1 MKKIIWTVVIVL
13 LLILIGAG
21 IYVYSLYNT
30 FDEGVSSS
38 YEPTD
43 REKSDLREEDAN
55 VEDSFTVL
63 ILGTDENESRAEK
76 ENLGGDDFRTDSM
89 ILATFDKNSDDVKLV
104 NIPRDTLAYIETEE
118 YFDKINHA
126 HMYGG
131 PSASMKSVESM
142 LNVPVDYYVRINM
155 AGVVDIVDSVGGIE
169 FDVPFDMNE
178 PDQHDTSRIELEAG
192 VQELN
197 GEEALAVVRSRRVDS
212 DLGRGNRQMELV
224 EAVLNKVKSSGGLSK
239 IDDLI
244 KVVADNTR
252 HNFTSKD
259 IRQLASYYAFNDIS
273 FDSTQLRGTDYWN
286 PGNGAYFY
294 RADDEHLFVLSNT
307 IRDILE
313 IEPSEPFDL
322 LQLRLGDYLVPYEY
336 LDEYMM
342 TEHQPEIIPF
352 YAEEG
357 YESPY
362 GDGFETEQ
370 FDYEESDIEG
380 EDDLEDTTD
389 GNFNQNNQAPQDEN
403 TNEQS
408 QEENYNNEGT
418 YDDGTNNQQ
427 DDGYYDD
434 GTNNQQ
440 NDGYY
445 DDGTETQ
452 DEYYEGSNSDS
463 PNNGYYY

>member
-1 MKKIIWTVVIVL
+1 MMKKIIWTIVIVL

-21 IYVYSLYNT
+21 IYIYSLYNT
-30 FDEGVSSS
+30 FDEGVTSS

-43 REKSDLREEDAN
+43 RERSDLREEDAT

-63 ILGTDENESRAEK
+63 ILGTDENEARAEK
-76 ENLGGDDFRTDSM
+76 DNLGGDDFRTDSM

-104 NIPRDTLAYIETEE
+104 NIPRDTLAFIKTEG

-131 PSASMKSVESM
+131 PSASMDSVEKL

-178 PDQHDTSRIELEAG
+178 PNQHDNGRIELQAG
-192 VQELN
+192 VQELD

-224 EAVLNKVKSSGGLSK
+224 EAVLSKVKSSGGLTK

-252 HNFTSKD
+252 HNFTAKD
-259 IRQLASYYAFNDIS
+259 IRELASYYAFNDIS
-273 FDSTQLRGTDYWN
+273 FESTQVRGTDYWTQ
-286 PGNGAYFY
+286 GNGTYFY

-307 IRDILE
+307 IRSILE

-336 LDEYMM
+336 MDDFML
-342 TEHQPEIIPF
+342 TEHQPEINPYF
-352 YAEEG
+352 AEEG
-357 YESPY
+357 YESSY
-362 GDGFETEQ
+362 GNGFETEE
-370 FDYEESDIEG
+370 FDYEESEIEG
-380 EDDLEDTTD
+380 EGDLEDTTD
-389 GNFNQNNQAPQDEN
+389 ENAEQNNRTPQNEN
-403 TNEQS
+403 TEQN
-408 QEENYNNEGT
+408 QQNNYNNNGT
-418 YDDGTNNQQ
+418 YDDGTNNQNE
-427 DDGYYDD
+427 GYYDD
-434 GTNNQQ
+434 GTQ
-440 NDGYY
+440 
-445 DDGTETQ
+445 TEE
-452 DEYYEGSNSDS
+452 EYFEGSNGDS
-463 PNNGYYY
+463 LNNGYYY

>member
-1 MKKIIWTVVIVL
+1 MTLMKKIIWTIVIVL
-13 LLILIGAG
+13 VLILIGAG
-21 IYVYSLYNT
+21 IYIYSLYNT

-43 REKSDLREEDAN
+43 KERSDLRKEDAT

-76 ENLGGDDFRTDSM
+76 ENLDGDDFRTDSM
-89 ILATFDKNSDDVKLV
+89 ILATFDKNNDDVKLV
-104 NIPRDTLAYIETEE
+104 NIPRDTLAYLKTEE

-131 PSASMKSVESM
+131 PSASMDAVERL

-155 AGVVDIVDSVGGIE
+155 AGVVDIVDSVGGVE

-178 PDQHDTSRIELEAG
+178 PNQDDNGRIELSEG
-192 VQELN
+192 VQELS
-197 GEEALAVVRSRRVDS
+197 GAEALAVVRSRRVDS

-252 HNFTSKD
+252 HNFTTKD

-273 FDSTQLRGTDYWN
+273 FDSTQLRGTDYWQQ
-286 PGNGAYFY
+286 GNGAYFY

-307 IRDILE
+307 IRSILE
-313 IEPSEPFDL
+313 MEPSEPFDL

-336 LDEYMM
+336 MDDYML
-342 TEHQPEIIPF
+342 TEHQPEVIPYF
-352 YAEEG
+352 AEEG
-357 YESPY
+357 YESSY
-362 GDGFETEQ
+362 GDGFETEE
-370 FDYEESDIEG
+370 FDYEESDVEG
-380 EDDLEDTTD
+380 EDDLEDTTEGD
-389 GNFNQNNQAPQDEN
+389 FNQGNQAPQDEG
-403 TNEQS
+403 TEEPAQG
-408 QEENYNNEGT
+408 ENYNNE
-418 YDDGTNNQQ
+418 
-427 DDGYYDD
+427 GYYDD
-434 GTNNQQ
+434 GTNNQ
-440 NDGYY
+440 NDSYY
-445 DDGTETQ
+445 DDGTETE
-452 DEYYEGSNSDS
+452 DEYYEGSNSNS
-463 PNNGYYY
+463 LNNGYYY

>member
-1 MKKIIWTVVIVL
+1 MKKIIWMFVIILV
-13 LLILIGAG
+13 LILIGAG
-21 IYVYSLYNT
+21 VYIYSLYNT
-30 FDEGVSSS
+30 FDEGVTSS
-38 YEPTD
+38 YEPTAKE
-43 REKSDLREEDAN
+43 RSDLRKEDAT

-76 ENLGGDDFRTDSM
+76 ENLDGDDFRTDSM
-89 ILATFDKNSDDVKLV
+89 ILATFDKNSDDIKLI

-131 PSASMKSVESM
+131 PSGSMAAVESL

-155 AGVVDIVDSVGGIE
+155 AGVVDIVDSVDGIE
-169 FDVPFDMNE
+169 FDVPFAMNE
-178 PDQHDTSRIELEAG
+178 PDQYDTSRIVLEEG

-239 IDDLI
+239 IDALI
-244 KVVADNTR
+244 KVVAENTR

-259 IRQLASYYAFNDIS
+259 IRQLASYYAFNSIS
-273 FDSTQLRGTDYWN
+273 FDSTQLQGTDFWN

-294 RADDEHLFVLSNT
+294 KADDEHLFVLSNT
-307 IRDILE
+307 IRDLLE
-313 IEPSEPFDL
+313 LEPSKPFDL

-336 LDEYMM
+336 MDEYML
-342 TEHQPEIIPF
+342 TEHQPENIPAF
-352 YAEEG
+352 AEEG

-362 GDGFETEQ
+362 GDGFETEEFEQ
-370 FDYEESDIEG
+370 ERSNVEG
-380 EDDLEDTTD
+380 EDDLEDTID
-389 GNFNQNNQAPQDEN
+389 GNFNQNNQAPQNES

-408 QEENYNNEGT
+408 QEENYNNNGT
-418 YDDGTNNQQ
+418 YDNDTNNQQ
-427 DDGYYDD
+427 DDS
-434 GTNNQQ
+434 
-440 NDGYY
+440 YY

-452 DEYYEGSNSDS
+452 DEYYEGRNDDS
-463 PNNGYYY
+463 LNNGYYY

>member
-1 MKKIIWTVVIVL
+1 MKKIIWTIVIVL
-13 LLILIGAG
+13 VLVLIGAG
-21 IYVYSLYNT
+21 IYIYSLYNT

-38 YEPTD
+38 YEPVD
-43 REKSDLREEDAN
+43 RERSDLREEDAT

-63 ILGTDENESRAEK
+63 ILGTDENKSRAEK

-131 PSASMKSVESM
+131 PSTSMNAVESL

-178 PDQHDTSRIELEAG
+178 PDQYDTGRIILEEG
-192 VQELN
+192 VQELD

-224 EAVLNKVKSSGGLSK
+224 EAVLNKVKSSGGLTK

-273 FDSTQLRGTDYWN
+273 FDSTQLRGSDYWH

-294 RADDEHLFVLSNT
+294 RADDEHLYILSNT
-307 IRDILE
+307 IRSILE
-313 IEPSEPFDL
+313 LEPSEPYDL

-336 LDEYMM
+336 MDEYML
-342 TEHQPEIIPF
+342 TEHQPEMIPYF
-352 YAEEG
+352 AEEG

-362 GDGFETEQ
+362 GDGFETEK

-389 GNFNQNNQAPQDEN
+389 GDYNQNNQAPEN
-403 TNEQS
+403 EGTEEQT
-408 QEENYNNEGT
+408 QEESYNNEGT

-427 DDGYYDD
+427 DGYYDD

-440 NDGYY
+440 DSYY
-445 DDGTETQ
+445 DDGTENQ

-463 PNNGYYY
+463 VNNGYYY

>member
-13 LLILIGAG
+13 LLILIGVG
-21 IYVYSLYNT
+21 IYIYSLYNT

-43 REKSDLREEDAN
+43 REKSDLREEDAT

-76 ENLGGDDFRTDSM
+76 ENLDGDDFRTDSM

-104 NIPRDTLAYIETEE
+104 NIPRDTLAYIETEG

-131 PSASMKSVESM
+131 PSASMQAVESM

-178 PDQHDTSRIELEAG
+178 PDQHDTSRIELEEG

-224 EAVLNKVKSSGGLSK
+224 EAVLSKVKSSGGLSK

-273 FDSTQLRGTDYWN
+273 FDSTQLRGSDYWN
-286 PGNGAYFY
+286 QGNGAYFY

-336 LDEYMM
+336 LDEYML
-342 TEHQPEIIPF
+342 TEHQPESIPF
-352 YAEEG
+352 FAEEG

-389 GNFNQNNQAPQDEN
+389 GDFNQDNQTPQNEDV
-403 TNEQS
+403 NEQS
-408 QEENYNNEGT
+408 QEENYNNDGT
-418 YDDGTNNQQ
+418 YDDGTNTQQ
-427 DDGYYDD
+427 DGYYDD

-440 NDGYY
+440 DDGYY

-452 DEYYEGSNSDS
+452 DEYYEGSNSNS

>member
-1 MKKIIWTVVIVL
+1 MKKIIWTIVIVL
-13 LLILIGAG
+13 MLILIGAG
-21 IYVYSLYNT
+21 IYIYNLYNT

-89 ILATFDKNSDDVKLV
+89 ILATFDKNSDDVKLI

-131 PSASMKSVESM
+131 PSASMDSVEKL

-155 AGVVDIVDSVGGIE
+155 AGVVDIVDSVGGVE

-178 PDQHDTSRIELEAG
+178 PNQHDKGRVELEAG
-192 VQELN
+192 VQELD

-273 FDSTQLRGTDYWN
+273 FDSTQLRGTDYWHQS
-286 PGNGAYFY
+286 NGAYFY

-336 LDEYMM
+336 MDEYML
-342 TEHQPEIIPF
+342 TEHRPEILPYF
-352 YAEEG
+352 AEEG

-362 GDGFETEQ
+362 GDGFETEE

-389 GNFNQNNQAPQDEN
+389 GDFNQNNQTPEN
-403 TNEQS
+403 QGTEEQT

-427 DDGYYDD
+427 D
-434 GTNNQQ
+434 
-440 NDGYY
+440 GYY
-445 DDGTETQ
+445 DDGTENQ
-452 DEYYEGSNSDS
+452 NDYYEGSNSDAV
-463 PNNGYYY
+463 NNGYYY

>member
-21 IYVYSLYNT
+21 IYIYSLYNT
-30 FDEGVSSS
+30 FDEGVNSS

-43 REKSDLREEDAN
+43 REKSVLREEDAN

-131 PSASMKSVESM
+131 PSASMDSVEKL

-155 AGVVDIVDSVGGIE
+155 AGVVDIVDSVGGVE

-178 PDQHDTSRIELEAG
+178 PNQQDKGRVELEAG
-192 VQELN
+192 VQELD

-286 PGNGAYFY
+286 QSNGTYFY
-294 RADDEHLFVLSNT
+294 RADDEHLFILSNT

-322 LQLRLGDYLVPYEY
+322 LQIRLGDYLVPYEY
-336 LDEYMM
+336 LDEYML

-389 GNFNQNNQAPQDEN
+389 GNFNQDNQAPQNEG
-403 TNEQS
+403 TNGQS
-408 QEENYNNEGT
+408 QEENYNNNGST

-427 DDGYYDD
+427 DGYYDD

-445 DDGTETQ
+445 DDGTGTQ
-452 DEYYEGSNSDS
+452 DEYYEGSNSNS

>member
-1 MKKIIWTVVIVL
+1 MKKIIWTIVVVL
-13 LLILIGAG
+13 VLILIGAG
-21 IYVYSLYNT
+21 IYIYNLYNT

-38 YEPTD
+38 YEPAD
-43 REKSDLREEDAN
+43 RERSDLRKEDAT
-55 VEDSFTVL
+55 VDDSFTVL
-63 ILGTDENESRAEK
+63 ILGTDENKSRAEK

-89 ILATFDKNSDDVKLV
+89 ILATFDKNDDDVKLV
-104 NIPRDTLAYIETEE
+104 NIPRDTLSYIETEG

-131 PSASMKSVESM
+131 PSASMKAVESL

-178 PDQHDTSRIELEAG
+178 PDQFDTSRIILEQG

-252 HNFTSKD
+252 HNFTAKD

-273 FDSTQLRGTDYWN
+273 FDSTQLRGTDYWHQS
-286 PGNGAYFY
+286 NGAYFY
-294 RADDEHLFVLSNT
+294 RADDEHLYVLSNT
-307 IRDILE
+307 IRSILE
-313 IEPSEPFDL
+313 IEPSEPYDL

-336 LDEYMM
+336 MDDYML
-342 TEHQPEIIPF
+342 TEHRPEMIPY
-352 YAEEG
+352 YAEDD

-362 GDGFETEQ
+362 GDGFETEE
-370 FDYEESDIEG
+370 FNYEESDIEG
-380 EDDLEDTTD
+380 EGDLEDTTD
-389 GNFNQNNQAPQDEN
+389 GEYDPGS
-403 TNEQS
+403 QS
-408 QEENYNNEGT
+408 QESENTEEQTQQNNYNNNGT
-418 YDDGTNNQQ
+418 DNYNDGTNNQQ
-427 DDGYYDD
+427 DGYYDD
-434 GTNNQQ
+434 GTNNSE
-440 NDGYY
+440 DSYY
-445 DDGTETQ
+445 DDGTGNQ
-452 DEYYEGSNSDS
+452 DEYYEGSSDS
-463 PNNGYYY
+463 VNNDYYY

>member
-1 MKKIIWTVVIVL
+1 MKKIIWTIVIVL
-13 LLILIGAG
+13 MLILIGAG
-21 IYVYSLYNT
+21 IYIYNLYNT

-55 VEDSFTVL
+55 VKDSFTVL
-63 ILGTDENESRAEK
+63 ILGTDENESRAEN

-104 NIPRDTLAYIETEE
+104 NIPRDTLAYIETEG

-131 PSASMKSVESM
+131 PSASMDSVEKL

-155 AGVVDIVDSVGGIE
+155 AGVVDIVDSVGGVE

-178 PDQHDTSRIELEAG
+178 PNQHDKGRVELEAG
-192 VQELN
+192 VQELD

-286 PGNGAYFY
+286 QSNGTYFY
-294 RADDEHLFVLSNT
+294 RADDEHLFILSNT

-336 LDEYMM
+336 MDDYML

-389 GNFNQNNQAPQDEN
+389 GNFNQDNQAPQNEG
-403 TNEQS
+403 TNGQT
-408 QEENYNNEGT
+408 QEENNNNDGT

-427 DDGYYDD
+427 DGYYDD

-445 DDGTETQ
+445 DDGTGTQ
-452 DEYYEGSNSDS
+452 DEYYEGSNSNS

>member
-1 MKKIIWTVVIVL
+1 MKKIIWTIVIVL
-13 LLILIGAG
+13 VLVLIGAG
-21 IYVYSLYNT
+21 IYIYSLYNT

-38 YEPTD
+38 YEPVD
-43 REKSDLREEDAN
+43 RERSDLREEDAT

-63 ILGTDENESRAEK
+63 ILGTDENKARAEK

-131 PSASMKSVESM
+131 PSASMNAVESL

-178 PDQHDTSRIELEAG
+178 PDQYDTGRIILEEG
-192 VQELN
+192 VQELD

-224 EAVLNKVKSSGGLSK
+224 EAVLNKVKSSGGLTK

-273 FDSTQLRGTDYWN
+273 FDSTQLRGSDYWH
-286 PGNGAYFY
+286 PGNSAYFY
-294 RADDEHLFVLSNT
+294 RADDEHLYILSNT
-307 IRDILE
+307 IRSILE
-313 IEPSEPFDL
+313 LEPSEPYDL

-336 LDEYMM
+336 MDEYML
-342 TEHQPEIIPF
+342 TEHQPEMIPYF
-352 YAEEG
+352 AEEG

-362 GDGFETEQ
+362 GEGFETEE

-389 GNFNQNNQAPQDEN
+389 GDYNQNNQAPEN
-403 TNEQS
+403 EGTEEQT
-408 QEENYNNEGT
+408 QEESYNNEGT

-427 DDGYYDD
+427 DGYYDD

-440 NDGYY
+440 DSYY
-445 DDGTETQ
+445 DDGTQNQ

-463 PNNGYYY
+463 VNNGYYY

>member
-13 LLILIGAG
+13 LLILIGVG
-21 IYVYSLYNT
+21 IYIYSLYNT

-38 YEPTD
+38 FEPTD
-43 REKSDLREEDAN
+43 REKSDLREEDAT

-63 ILGTDENESRAEK
+63 ILGTDENESRANK
-76 ENLGGDDFRTDSM
+76 EQLSSNNFRTDSM
-89 ILATFDKNSDDVKLV
+89 ILATFDKNNDDVKLI
-104 NIPRDTLAYIETEE
+104 NIPRDTMAYIKTEG

-126 HMYGG
+126 HMFGG
-131 PSASMKSVESM
+131 PSASINAVEKL

-155 AGVVDIVDSVGGIE
+155 GGVVDIVDSVGGVE

-178 PDQHDTSRIELEAG
+178 PDQNDDGRIKLSAG
-192 VQELN
+192 VQELD

-252 HNFTSKD
+252 HNFTTKD
-259 IRQLASYYAFNDIS
+259 IRQLASYYAFNNIS
-273 FDSTQLRGTDYWN
+273 FDSTQLRGNDYWN
-286 PGNGAYFY
+286 PGNGAYLY
-294 RADDEHLFVLSNT
+294 RADDEHLYVLSNT
-307 IRDILE
+307 IRSVLE
-313 IEPSEPFDL
+313 LEPSEPFDL

-336 LDEYMM
+336 FDEYML
-342 TEHQPEIIPF
+342 TEHQPENIPF
-352 YAEEG
+352 FAEEG
-357 YESPY
+357 YESSY
-362 GDGFETEQ
+362 GNGFETEE
-370 FDYEESDIEG
+370 FDYEESDVEG

-389 GNFNQNNQAPQDEN
+389 GDFNQDNQTPQNEGA
-403 TNEQS
+403 NEQS
-408 QEENYNNEGT
+408 QEENYNNDGT
-418 YDDGTNNQQ
+418 YDDGTNTQQDGYYDDGTNNQQ

-434 GTNNQQ
+434 GT
-440 NDGYY
+440 
-445 DDGTETQ
+445 EAQ
-452 DEYYEGSNSDS
+452 DEYYEGGNSNS

>member
-1 MKKIIWTVVIVL
+1 MKKIIWTIVIVL
-13 LLILIGAG
+13 VLILIGAG
-21 IYVYSLYNT
+21 IYIYSLYNT

-43 REKSDLREEDAN
+43 RERSDLRKDDAT

-76 ENLGGDDFRTDSM
+76 ENLDGDNFRTDSM
-89 ILATFDKNSDDVKLV
+89 ILATFDKNNDDVKLV
-104 NIPRDTLAYIETEE
+104 NIPRDTLAYLKSEE

-131 PSASMKSVESM
+131 PSASMDAVERL

-155 AGVVDIVDSVGGIE
+155 AGVVDIVDSVGGVE

-178 PDQHDTSRIELEAG
+178 PNQDDKGRIELSAG

-252 HNFTSKD
+252 HNFTTKD

-273 FDSTQLRGTDYWN
+273 FDSTQLRGTDFWQQ
-286 PGNGAYFY
+286 GNGAYFY

-307 IRDILE
+307 IRSILE

-336 LDEYMM
+336 LDDYML
-342 TEHQPEIIPF
+342 TEHQPEVIPYF
-352 YAEEG
+352 AEES
-357 YESPY
+357 YESSY
-362 GDGFETEQ
+362 GDGFETEE

-389 GNFNQNNQAPQDEN
+389 GDFNQDNQAPQNEN
-403 TNEQS
+403 TGEQS
-408 QEENYNNEGT
+408 QEENYNNDGT

-434 GTNNQQ
+434 GT
-440 NDGYY
+440 
-445 DDGTETQ
+445 ETQ
-452 DEYYEGSNSDS
+452 DEYYEGSNSNS

>member
-1 MKKIIWTVVIVL
+1 MKKIIWTIVIVL
-13 LLILIGAG
+13 VLILIGAG
-21 IYVYSLYNT
+21 IYIYSLYNT
-30 FDEGVSSS
+30 FDEGVNSS

-43 REKSDLREEDAN
+43 RDRSDLREEDAT
-55 VEDSFTVL
+55 VDDSFTVL

-131 PSASMKSVESM
+131 PSASMKAVESL

-178 PDQHDTSRIELEAG
+178 PDQHDTGRIILEEG
-192 VQELN
+192 VQELD

-224 EAVLNKVKSSGGLSK
+224 EAVLSKVKSSGGLSK

-252 HNFTSKD
+252 HNFTAKD
-259 IRQLASYYAFNDIS
+259 IRQLASYYAFNKIS
-273 FDSTQLRGTDYWN
+273 FDSTQLRGTDYWSQ
-286 PGNGAYFY
+286 GSGAYFY

-307 IRDILE
+307 IRSILE

-336 LDEYMM
+336 MDEYML
-342 TEHQPEIIPF
+342 TDHQPEMIPY

-362 GDGFETEQ
+362 GDGFETEE
-370 FDYEESDIEG
+370 FNYEESDIEG

-389 GNFNQNNQAPQDEN
+389 EEYNPNNQAPEN
-403 TNEQS
+403 ESTEEQT
-408 QEENYNNEGT
+408 QEENYNNNGT

-427 DDGYYDD
+427 D
-434 GTNNQQ
+434 
-440 NDGYY
+440 GYY
-445 DDGTETQ
+445 DDGTENQ
-452 DEYYEGSNSDS
+452 DDYYEGSNSDS
-463 PNNGYYY
+463 VNNGYYY